1 MRRFYAESTASELA
15 WNDCPEFGHLR
26 LCNHSP
32 DIPLVRRCDPHTP
45 SYIKSGY
52 QRSRAPLP
60 TAAALSS
67 ARRISSTAFQE
78 GKNPRLTFLQGF
90 DIFLHPC
97 QAFADVPHRRL
108 QPPYVPTNHLH
119 ILAHRL
125 HGIRHPRNQ
134 YPGARYHRGQHQ
146 YRLTSTRPRPRR
158 RIRRLHRASFHLPA
172 LLCSSARSQRIRTEQ
187 PVPLSSTN
195 QSSESH
201 DGIETSRS
209 SSEPDSGER
218 PDGVGWRQA
227 RSGRTA

>member
-52 QRSRAPLP
+52 QRSRASLP
-60 TAAALSS
+60 TAAALLVSS
-67 ARRISSTAFQE
+67 PNLEHGVPGGQESAPDLPSGLRYLSPSLPGVRGRPPSSPATPVRPHEPPAHPRAPAARHTSPPQSVPRSSLS
-78 GKNPRLTFLQGF
+78 PRPTP
-90 DIFLHPC
+90 IP
-97 QAFADVPHRRL
+97 PHEHETTTT
-108 QPPYVPTNHLH
+108 PTNSTPSPSQLP
-119 ILAHRL
+119 LA
-125 HGIRHPRNQ
+125 P
-134 YPGARYHRGQHQ
+134 
-146 YRLTSTRPRPRR
+146 
-158 RIRRLHRASFHLPA
+158 
-172 LLCSSARSQRIRTEQ
+172 LLCSSARSQRIRIEQ
-187 PVPLSSTN
+187 PGPLSSTS